1 VRNPHAST
9 PHSTLKKNFQNGILL
24 LTTWKALPYN
34 PLRYGRWV
42 AVEEC
47 ACDERG
53 SKHLTLSEEAT
64 HGSSEEESSGKEG
77 RFEGEEEGSGQE
89 EGHCKEEEVVTPL
102 HKQLSD

>member
-1 VRNPHAST
+1 M
-9 PHSTLKKNFQNGILL
+9 
-24 LTTWKALPYN
+24 
-34 PLRYGRWV
+34 

-77 RFEGEEEGSGQE
+77 RFEGEEEGPCKE
-89 EGHCKEEEVVTPL
+89 EGHCKEEEVVTP
-102 HKQLSD
+102 HQTQLSD